1 MSRLNIA
8 IDGPSGA
15 GKSTLAKAAAK
26 ALGIYYLDTGA
37 MYRAAAYAAVKAGVD
52 IGNPKQVEA
61 FTEKLELKTVYEN
74 GTQAV
79 YAQGENVMQFIRT
92 PEISKASSDISAYP
106 CVRYKLV
113 EMQRET
119 AKQYDLVLDGRDI
132 GTFVL
137 PDAKYKFFLTADAR
151 ERARRRFLEL
161 QKSGINKS
169 LEDVLSEMIKRDEND
184 SKRSLAPLKKADDA
198 VLVDTTNMNEN
209 EALEAVL
216 CVIRAGENNV

>member
-1 MSRLNIA
+1 MKRLNIA

-15 GKSTLAKAAAK
+15 GKSTLAKMAAK
-26 ALGIYYLDTGA
+26 ALKIYYLDTGA

-52 IGNPKQVEA
+52 IGDPKQVEE
-61 FTEKLELKTVYEN
+61 FMDKLELKTVYEDGN
-74 GTQAV
+74 QAV
-79 YAQGENVMQFIRT
+79 YAQGENVMPYIRT

-161 QKSGINKS
+161 QKSGIKKS
-169 LEDVLSEMIKRDEND
+169 FDEVLGEMIIRDEND

-198 VLVDTTNMNEN
+198 MLLDTTNMNEK

-216 CVIRAGENNV
+216 SVMRAGENNV